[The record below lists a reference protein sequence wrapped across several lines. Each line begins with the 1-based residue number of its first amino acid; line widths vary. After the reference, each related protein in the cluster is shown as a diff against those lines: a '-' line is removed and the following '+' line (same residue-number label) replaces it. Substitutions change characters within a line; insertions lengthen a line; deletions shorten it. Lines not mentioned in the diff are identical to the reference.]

1 MDFLHSAILAVGLFA
16 LTFLSPGPNLV
27 LVVQSSVSAG
37 RAAGIAAGLG
47 CAVGDGLYA
56 ALGLLGMAALI
67 RESGVVF
74 YAIKVM
80 GGVYVLWLALQLLR
94 AHPATRLDSSVDGA
108 RQSLW
113 SYFTRGLITDLANA
127 QTVLFFASIFAVTLR
142 PDTPLWARIVSW
154 SGIVAASIV
163 WRVCLSF
170 AFSHAR
176 VREAYGRSQ
185 RALERI
191 AGIALAGFGAR
202 LVFDGISRK

>member
-1 MDFLHSAILAVGLFA
+1 MDFLHSAILAIGLFA

-47 CAVGDGLYA
+47 CALGDGIYA

-67 RESGVVF
+67 QESGVVF
-74 YAIKVM
+74 YAIKVA
-80 GGVYVLWLALQLLR
+80 GGLYVLWLALQLLR
-94 AHPATRLDSSVDGA
+94 AHPATRLDSVGDA
-108 RQSLW
+108 APRSLW
-113 SYFTRGLITDLANA
+113 NYFSRGLLTDLANA

-154 SGIVAASIV
+154 SGIVVASIV

-191 AGIALAGFGAR
+191 AGLALAGFGAR
-202 LVFDGISRK
+202 LVLDGISRK